1 MKISFLASHGG
12 SSARAIIAAINSGA
26 LNAETGI
33 LVTNNRDSGIY
44 QWCRENDFPVHHVS
58 SLTAG
63 GEDQV
68 DNQIT
73 HLLKDSGTDIVVCSG
88 YMKKIGQQILKAF
101 KNRILNIHPALLPR
115 HGGAGMF
122 GDHVHK
128 AVLDAGES
136 ESGATV
142 HIVNATYDD
151 GPIIGQSHVQVTK
164 DDTLETLRKKVQ
176 ATEPQLYINCL
187 KQFLTAL

>member
-1 MKISFLASHGG
+1 
-12 SSARAIIAAINSGA
+12 
-26 LNAETGI
+26 
-33 LVTNNRDSGIY
+33 
-44 QWCRENDFPVHHVS
+44 
-58 SLTAG
+58 
-63 GEDQV
+63 
-68 DNQIT
+68 
-73 HLLKDSGTDIVVCSG
+73 
-88 YMKKIGQQILKAF
+88 
-101 KNRILNIHPALLPR
+101 
-115 HGGAGMF
+115 MF